1 MVNGIEAKAD
11 RVELASTHEIE
22 GKMHLGFSS
31 LVPISYNIRRSKSLK
46 VFNEVV
52 NLEEKLRNLP
62 ISPGVYL
69 HKDEAGKII
78 YVGKA
83 KNLRNRVRSYFQS
96 GRGHDRKTRE
106 LVRRIRDLEFIV
118 TDTEVEALVL
128 ESNLIKQHKPRYN
141 VLLKDDKQYP
151 HLKLTVN
158 EPFPRVM
165 ITRKIQRDGA
175 LYFGPFLPA
184 SLARRTIDLI
194 NRTFQLRTCDIEIDG
209 KLPRPCLEY
218 HIKRCLGPCVKGLC
232 TPTEYQEAVRDVRL
246 LLEGKNKELA
256 DTLEARMTQSSEEMR
271 YELAAK
277 YRDLRKTVLAI
288 AEQQKMA
295 TSPERDVDIFG
306 YYREGARLALQL
318 FTMREGKIVGRR
330 EFYWEDLPEDDFD
343 PSSFLSDVMTQ
354 YYSTDYVPREIHVP
368 VDFEDRGL
376 LEKALT
382 ERRGRRVRI
391 LDPQRGE
398 KRDLIDLVEKNAKL
412 AFEQRFRV
420 LKPDMERVLE
430 ELQEVLELPRFP
442 ARIES
447 FDISHIQ
454 GAEAVGSMVVC
465 ENGKMNRAEY
475 RKFKIKG
482 VEGANDPA
490 SMHEVV
496 FRRYR
501 RQLDEG
507 NPLPDLVMIDGGK
520 AQLGA
525 AATAMR
531 ELELEAIPVIG
542 VVKPPR
548 RHNEVSHLLVKG
560 REHEPVF
567 LDSHS
572 PVLRLIQMIRDET
585 HRTAVQY
592 HRKRRE
598 LRDFTS
604 ELTAIPGVGE
614 KRKNRLLRN
623 LGSIQR
629 VSTASVAELSPF
641 VGRKTAE
648 EIVEHF
654 TRQRALAD
662 GGQDETDAGT
672 RGRGDAERGN
682 ISAETIAGIIEPE
695 NIETRLDDVEG
706 DASDLQPIRSV
717 DQTGQVLK
725 RRKSSRKRGERSS
738 NPHGVRREKLAE
750 EEKQNPEAR
759 SQEPE

>member
-1 MVNGIEAKAD
+1 M
-11 RVELASTHEIE
+11 RVT
-22 GKMHLGFSS
+22 
-31 LVPISYNIRRSKSLK
+31 
-46 VFNEVV
+46 
-52 NLEEKLRNLP
+52 LEEKLSSLP
-62 ISPGVYL
+62 VSPGVYL
-69 HKDEAGKII
+69 HKDDAGKII

-83 KNLRNRVRSYFQS
+83 KNLRSRVRSYFQS

-106 LVRRIRDLEFIV
+106 LVKRIADLEYII
-118 TDTEVEALVL
+118 TDNEVEALVL

-165 ITRKIQRDGA
+165 ITRRIQRDGA

-209 KLPRPCLEY
+209 RLPRPCLEY

-232 TPTEYQEAVRDVRL
+232 TPDEYTESVRDVRMF
-246 LLEGKNKELA
+246 LEGRNRELA
-256 DTLEARMTQSSEEMR
+256 DEYESRMARASDEMR

-277 YRDLRKTVLAI
+277 YRDLRKVVLAVS
-288 AEQQKMA
+288 EQQKMA
-295 TSPERDVDIFG
+295 TTADRDVDIFG
-306 YYREGARLALQL
+306 YHREGARLALQL

-330 EFYWEDLPEDDFD
+330 EFFWEDLPEDDGFD
-343 PSSFLSDVMTQ
+343 PSAFLSDVLTQ
-354 YYSTDYVPREIHVP
+354 YYSSDYVPREVNVP
-368 VDFEDRGL
+368 TDFEDREL

-382 ERRGRRVRI
+382 ERKGRRVRI
-391 LDPQRGE
+391 LDPRRGE
-398 KRDLIDLVEKNAKL
+398 KRDMIELVEKNAKH

-430 ELQEVLELPRFP
+430 ELQETLELPRFP
-442 ARIES
+442 SRIES
-447 FDISHIQ
+447 FDVSNIS
-454 GAEAVGSMVVC
+454 GAENVASMVVC

-475 RKFKIKG
+475 RKFKIKT
-482 VEGANDPA
+482 VEGSNDPA
-490 SMHEVV
+490 SMREAVY
-496 FRRYR
+496 RRYR
-501 RQLDEG
+501 RQLDEK

-520 AQLGA
+520 GQLSA

-531 ELELEAIPVIG
+531 DLDLEAIPVVG

-560 REHEPVF
+560 REHEPVY

-572 PVLRLIQMIRDET
+572 AVLRLIQMIRDET
-585 HRTAVQY
+585 HRTAVAY

-614 KRKNRLLRN
+614 RRKTSLLRN
-623 LGSIQR
+623 LGSISR
-629 VSTASVAELSPF
+629 VSRAGVAELVPF

-654 TRQRALAD
+654 RRQRAAAGVEEAPEQAD
-662 GGQDETDAGT
+662 LPEEMVPQPGEGGPHCDPTVMTD
-672 RGRGDAERGN
+672 
-682 ISAETIAGIIEPE
+682 ETIADEH
-695 NIETRLDDVEG
+695 IETRLVDPEG
-706 DASDLQPIRSV
+706 DAEDLQPIRSV
-717 DQTGQVLK
+717 DHEGSPRRPRK
-725 RRKSSRKRGERSS
+725 RRRPRNERST
-738 NPHGVRREKLAE
+738 NPHAVKREKLSEAGDEAADAQAE
-750 EEKQNPEAR
+750 
-759 SQEPE
+759 

>member
-1 MVNGIEAKAD
+1 MP
-11 RVELASTHEIE
+11 LT
-22 GKMHLGFSS
+22 
-31 LVPISYNIRRSKSLK
+31 
-46 VFNEVV
+46 
-52 NLEEKLRNLP
+52 LEEKLKNLP
-62 ISPGVYL
+62 TSPGVYL
-69 HKDEAGKII
+69 HKDEGGKII

-96 GRGHDRKTRE
+96 GRGHDLKTRE
-106 LVRRIRDLEFIV
+106 LVKRIRDLEFIV

-151 HLKLTVN
+151 HLKLTIS

-165 ITRKIQRDGA
+165 ITRRIQRDGS

-218 HIKRCLGPCVKGLC
+218 HIKRCLGPCVRGLC
-232 TPTEYQEAVRDVRL
+232 APEEYAESVRDVRMF
-246 LLEGKNKELA
+246 LEGKNRELA
-256 DTLEARMTQSSEEMR
+256 DEYERRMAQASDEMR
-271 YELAAK
+271 FEMAAK
-277 YRDLRKTVLAI
+277 YRDLRKTVLAVS
-288 AEQQKMA
+288 EQQKMA
-295 TSPERDVDIFG
+295 VTQDIDVDIFG
-306 YYREGARLALQL
+306 FYREGPRLALQL

-330 EFYWEDLPEDDFD
+330 EFFWEDLAEGDSPDTSFD
-343 PSSFLSDVMTQ
+343 TSAFLSDVLTQ
-354 YYSTDYVPREIHVP
+354 YYSTDYVPREVHVP
-368 VDFEDRGL
+368 ADFEDREL

-382 ERRGRRVRI
+382 ERKGRRVRI
-391 LDPQRGE
+391 LDPQRGQ
-398 KRDLIDLVEKNAKL
+398 KREMIELVEKNAQI

-447 FDISHIQ
+447 FDVSNIS
-454 GAEAVGSMVVC
+454 GAENVAAMVVC
-465 ENGKMNRAEY
+465 ENGKMNRQEY
-475 RKFKIKG
+475 RKFRIKS
-482 VEGANDPA
+482 VEGSNDPA
-490 SMHEVV
+490 SMREAV

-525 AATAMR
+525 AASAMR
-531 ELELEAIPVIG
+531 ELDLEAAPMVG

-548 RHNEVSHLLVKG
+548 RHNDVSHLLLKG
-560 REHEPVF
+560 REHEPIY

-585 HRTAVQY
+585 HRSAVTY

-623 LGSIQR
+623 LGSIR
-629 VSTASVAELSPF
+629 KVSEASVEQLAPF

-648 EIVEHF
+648 DISEHF
-654 TRQRALAD
+654 RRQRALAGVTET
-662 GGQDETDAGT
+662 GGGETAVGDAADAEEAVVVTTPSGEAAGLHHPEDPTVMTDETI
-672 RGRGDAERGN
+672 GDEH
-682 ISAETIAGIIEPE
+682 
-695 NIETRLDDVEG
+695 IETRLVDPEG
-706 DASDLQPIRSV
+706 DAEDLQPIRSV
-717 DQTGQVLK
+717 DHAGEPRK
-725 RRKSSRKRGERSS
+725 RRKSTRKRGERST
-738 NPHGVRREKLAE
+738 NPHGVKREK
-750 EEKQNPEAR
+750 
-759 SQEPE
+759 

>member
-1 MVNGIEAKAD
+1 MA
-11 RVELASTHEIE
+11 AS
-22 GKMHLGFSS
+22 
-31 LVPISYNIRRSKSLK
+31 
-46 VFNEVV
+46 
-52 NLEEKLRNLP
+52 LEEKLKNLP
-62 ISPGVYL
+62 VSPGVYL

-96 GRGHDRKTRE
+96 GRGHDPKTRE

-128 ESNLIKQHKPRYN
+128 ESNLIKLHKPRYN

-151 HLKLTVN
+151 HLKLTIN

-184 SLARRTIDLI
+184 ALARRTIDLI

-256 DTLEARMTQSSEEMR
+256 DTLESRMMQASEEMR

-288 AEQQKMA
+288 GEHQKMA
-295 TSPERDVDIFG
+295 TSPDRDVDIFG
-306 YYREGARLALQL
+306 YYREGQRLALQL

-330 EFYWEDLPEDDFD
+330 EFYWEDLPEEDFD
-343 PSSFLSDVMTQ
+343 PSVFLSEVLTQ
-354 YYSTDYVPREIHVP
+354 YYSTDYVPREINVP
-368 VDFEDRGL
+368 VDFEDREL
-376 LEKALT
+376 LEKALS

-454 GAEAVGSMVVC
+454 GAENVGGLVVC

-475 RKFKIKG
+475 RKFKIKS

-507 NPLPDLVMIDGGK
+507 KPLPDLVMIDGGK

-525 AATAMR
+525 AAAAMR
-531 ELELEAIPVIG
+531 ELDLEAIPMIG

-567 LDSHS
+567 LDPHS

-629 VSTASVAELSPF
+629 VANASVAELTPF

-654 TRQRALAD
+654 TRQRALAE
-662 GGQDETDAGT
+662 G
-672 RGRGDAERGN
+672 GRGDEDALTRERVDAASPN
-682 ISAETIAGIIEPE
+682 ISPETIAALIEPE
-695 NIETRLDDVEG
+695 NIETRLDDPEG
-706 DASDLQPIRSV
+706 EASDLQPIRSV
-717 DQTGQVLK
+717 DQNGQVIK
-725 RRKSSRKRGERSS
+725 RRQKARKRG
-738 NPHGVRREKLAE
+738 RRVKLPA
-750 EEKQNPEAR
+750 ADDGGA
-759 SQEPE
+759 

>member
-1 MVNGIEAKAD
+1 M
-11 RVELASTHEIE
+11 T
-22 GKMHLGFSS
+22 
-31 LVPISYNIRRSKSLK
+31 
-46 VFNEVV
+46 
-52 NLEEKLRNLP
+52 LEEKLKTLP
-62 ISPGVYL
+62 LSPGVYL

-83 KNLRNRVRSYFQS
+83 KNLRHRVRSYFQS
-96 GRGHDRKTRE
+96 SRGHDRKTRE
-106 LVRRIRDLEFIV
+106 LVRRIADLEFIV
-118 TDTEVEALVL
+118 TDNEVEALVL
-128 ESNLIKQHKPRYN
+128 ESNLIKQHKPRFN

-151 HLKLTVN
+151 HLKLTIN

-165 ITRKIQRDGA
+165 ITRRIQRDGA

-194 NRTFQLRTCDIEIDG
+194 NRSFQLRTCDIEIDG

-232 TPTEYQEAVRDVRL
+232 TPAEYQESVRDVRL

-256 DTLEARMTQSSEEMR
+256 DTLEARMMQASEEMR
-271 YELAAK
+271 FEMAAK

-306 YYREGARLALQL
+306 YYHEGARLALQL

-330 EFYWEDLPEDDFD
+330 EFFWEDLPEDSFD
-343 PSSFLSDVMTQ
+343 PSQFLSEVLAQ

-368 VDFEDRGL
+368 VDFEDREV
-376 LEKALT
+376 LEKALS
-382 ERRGRRVRI
+382 ERRGRRVHI

-420 LKPDMERVLE
+420 LQPDMERVLE
-430 ELQEVLELPRFP
+430 ELQEALELPRFP
-442 ARIES
+442 AHIES
-447 FDISHIQ
+447 FDISNIS
-454 GAEAVGSMVVC
+454 GAENVAGMVVC

-475 RKFKIKG
+475 RRFKIKT
-482 VEGANDPA
+482 VEGANDFA
-490 SMHEVV
+490 SMHEAV

-501 RQLDEG
+501 RLLDEG
-507 NPLPDLVMIDGGK
+507 KPLPDLVMIDGGK
-520 AQLGA
+520 GQLGA
-525 AATAMR
+525 AAAAVR
-531 ELELEAIPVIG
+531 ELDLEALPMIG

-548 RHNEVSHLLVKG
+548 RHNQVSHLLVKG
-560 REHEPVF
+560 REHEPIF

-585 HRTAVQY
+585 HRTAVAY

-604 ELTAIPGVGE
+604 ELSEIPGVGE
-614 KRKNRLLRN
+614 KRKTRLLRN

-629 VSTASVAELSPF
+629 VASASVAELTPF

-648 EIVEHF
+648 EIHAHF
-654 TRQRALAD
+654 ERQRALAEGRQEKD
-662 GGQDETDAGT
+662 GVESPDGDEPKSKG
-672 RGRGDAERGN
+672 
-682 ISAETIAGIIEPE
+682 ISAATRAAVIDPE
-695 NIETRLDDVEG
+695 NIETRLDDPEG
-706 DASDLQPIRSV
+706 EAEDLQPIRSL
-717 DQTGQVLK
+717 DHTGEV
-725 RRKSSRKRGERSS
+725 RKKPRQRTRKRGERST
-738 NPHGVRREKLAE
+738 NPHSVKHEKLTE
-750 EEKQNPEAR
+750 PESDE
-759 SQEPE
+759 SQEL